1 MKPSAEP
8 DPLAE
13 LAASIRLQRQLAAKA
28 RADLESSIEVL
39 VKAIGC
45 GSGQA
50 AKIERLVWSIWNDDH
65 PVRLC
70 DCFCGLDT
78 NLGIAVLAMIAARI
92 HLGGDADDLLR
103 RIIDES
109 GSQPPPD

>member
-1 MKPSAEP
+1 MEATNHT

-13 LAASIRLQRQLAAKA
+13 LVSAILLQRQLAANA

-39 VKAIGC
+39 VKAINC

-50 AKIERLVWSIWNDDH
+50 AKIERLVWSIWNDEH
-65 PVRLC
+65 PVSLC
-70 DCFCGLDT
+70 DCLCGLDAT
-78 NLGIAVLAMIAARI
+78 LGIAVLAMIAARI

-109 GSQPPPD
+109 GSQPPLV